1 MYPLRG
7 RSKLKGSRSGTTP
20 TSLGLRVSN
29 ESLWVLVYPG
39 SLQRPPCAH
48 HPQPKSI
55 VATSCCP
62 SFPLYMARMFEE
74 LGATCS
80 TESPILFQPGMLKSF
95 NDVEQSILTAQP
107 ESMVSLGVGGAMLD
121 HRGEVFTL

>member
-1 MYPLRG
+1 
-7 RSKLKGSRSGTTP
+7 
-20 TSLGLRVSN
+20 
-29 ESLWVLVYPG
+29 
-39 SLQRPPCAH
+39 
-48 HPQPKSI
+48 
-55 VATSCCP
+55 
-62 SFPLYMARMFEE
+62 MFEE